1 MSMLKKYRKG
11 VGALL
16 AAILL
21 TCGTLVLADYDQA
34 NRARA
39 ELDKIEA
46 DEKRDSLEKKKRE
59 RLLAALQELLY
70 DDAIETIRDIRF
82 ADVCASLGV
91 SDCAIAD
98 EEKDIENNAQY
109 SSLSFSQVRALILL
123 AHQISSDIMNDNQT
137 YALDELDKSVSFF
150 NHDDAVL
157 AHYSAIKLR
166 SLRGEYPIALRH
178 ANALVAMF
186 PDSAEAYAMR
196 AGAWEGLDK
205 DFGNLRGHFDR
216 MGINIGEWRIDNGKE
231 MAIKDLT
238 SAIEIQD
245 TLVRRIK
252 RARLT
257 AELFQ
262 FETAWA
268 DMKVAE
274 GMATTDKDRERIRLS
289 TWGLREREKE
299 AKRIAAS

>member
-1 MSMLKKYRKG
+1 MSSFRKKQKR
-11 VGALL
+11 VAALL
-16 AAILL
+16 MALALFG
-21 TCGTLVLADYDQA
+21 GTLLLADLDQS
-34 NRARA
+34 NL
-39 ELDKIEA
+39 ELDAPKQVEA
-46 DEKRDSLEKKKRE
+46 DEKRDLVEKKKRA
-59 RLLAALQELLY
+59 RLLAALHEVMY
-70 DDAIETIRDIRF
+70 DDAIETIRDIRVV
-82 ADVCASLGV
+82 DVCASLGV
-91 SDCAIAD
+91 SDCAIAGQD
-98 EEKDIENNAQY
+98 SPI
-109 SSLSFSQVRALILL
+109 SFSRVRALILL
-123 AHQISSDIMNDNQT
+123 AHQISPDVMNDNQT
-137 YALDELDKSVSFF
+137 YALDELDKSIGFF

-157 AHYSAIKLR
+157 AHYSAVKLR

-216 MGINIGEWRIDNGKE
+216 IGINIGEWRIADGKE

-252 RARLT
+252 RARLA

-274 GMATTDKDRERIRLS
+274 GMETTDKDRERIRLS